1 MNENARSLSFD
12 NKDTYLC
19 TLKLNERIL
28 FLYTRQ
34 YCHKEFSNFDDIWL
48 RLPFWSE
55 FCWHSWMIWCSS
67 TLLIRI
73 VKKGPWYF
81 FFTILIMLKYESIF
95 TSFNFWGKCNW
106 RLNTYSG
113 DPLFGSLQLSRYL
126 STIGN
131 CDCQP
136 SIAQWK
142 WESILDILWYTARK
156 RKNKTRYKKKIYTY
170 ALLCV

>member
-1 MNENARSLSFD
+1 M
-12 NKDTYLC
+12 
-19 TLKLNERIL
+19 
-28 FLYTRQ
+28 
-34 YCHKEFSNFDDIWL
+34 
-48 RLPFWSE
+48 
-55 FCWHSWMIWCSS
+55 
-67 TLLIRI
+67 LIYFTDQNS
-73 VKKGPWYF
+73 KKGSLII

-95 TSFNFWGKCNW
+95 TSFNFWGKCNLH
-106 RLNTYSG
+106 LNTYSG

-156 RKNKTRYKKKIYTY
+156 RKNKTRYKKKILHVRTSLCLEFIVLSHLWFLFCQNIRHR
-170 ALLCV
+170 LLKKRKFHNSL